1 MSDLKKTLKKLPVVA
16 DLARWYNDRSVQQ
29 LPAKIVKAIAASPY
43 EQGRG
48 IAQALWALDKPL
60 SEEERSDIERIER
73 IREHYL
79 AVADPLVDGSLG
91 EGGPYD
97 VGVSV
102 KEAFSVSKP
111 PRSALFLYLLV
122 RALRPRTVLELGTNT
137 GMSSSFIA
145 SALRRNGSGTVLTLD
160 GSAYRQKLARKVH
173 EELELTNV
181 SYGLGLFTESLDP
194 ALATMPLVDLVFID
208 GHHQYQPTLDYY
220 DKIRKNANLA
230 TTFVFDDIRWSD
242 GMKRAWSELQVHPTT
257 GLAVDLNSVGI
268 TTLKNSAIPGVHV
281 MDELFTLRPAK
292 KP

>member
-1 MSDLKKTLKKLPVVA
+1 MSDLKNTLKKLPVVA

-29 LPAKIVKAIAASPY
+29 LPARIVKAIAASPY

-48 IAQALWALDKPL
+48 IAQALQVLDKPL
-60 SEEERSDIERIER
+60 TEAERTDIDRIER
-73 IREHYL
+73 IRERYL
-79 AVADPLVDGSLG
+79 AMSDPLVDGSLG

-102 KEAFSVSKP
+102 KEAFGVSKP

-145 SALRRNGSGTVLTLD
+145 SALRRNGTGTVLTLD

-173 EELELTNV
+173 QELELTNV

-194 ALATMPLVDLVFID
+194 ALASMPLVDLVFID

-220 DKIRKNANLA
+220 EKIRKNANLA
-230 TTFVFDDIRWSD
+230 TTFVFDDIRWSE
-242 GMKRAWSELQVHPTT
+242 GMIRAWKELQVHPTT

-281 MDELFTLRPAK
+281 MDELFTLRPINKA
-292 KP
+292 

>member
-1 MSDLKKTLKKLPVVA
+1 MSDLKKTLKELPVVA
-16 DLARWYNDRSVQQ
+16 DILRWRSNRIVQT
-29 LPAKIVKAIAASPY
+29 LPARTVEAIAAAPY
-43 EQGRG
+43 AQGRG
-48 IAQALWALDKPL
+48 IAQAIKALDKPL

-73 IREHYL
+73 IRERYL
-79 AVADPLVDGSLG
+79 AITDPLVDGSLG

-97 VGVSV
+97 IGVSV
-102 KEAFSVSKP
+102 KEAFGVSKP

-122 RALRPRTVLELGTNT
+122 RALKPRTVLELGTNT

-145 SALRRNGSGTVLTLD
+145 SAMRRNGGGTILTLD

-173 EELELTNV
+173 EELELANV

-220 DKIRKNANLA
+220 AKIRKNANLS

-281 MDELFTLRPAK
+281 MDELYSLRPVK
-292 KP
+292 KD